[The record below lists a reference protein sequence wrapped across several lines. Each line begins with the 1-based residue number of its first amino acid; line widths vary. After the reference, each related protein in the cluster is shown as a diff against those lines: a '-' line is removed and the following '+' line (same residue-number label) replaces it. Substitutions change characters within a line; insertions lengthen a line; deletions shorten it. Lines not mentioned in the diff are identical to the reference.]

1 MFGLVSGIRRHL
13 DDEHAVPVGRL
24 DVREKRKNINGEKI
38 KHDKKK
44 EFQFFNQF
52 KIHCRNVSFGLPS
65 LDSKMSF
72 CNFPHSFSQSYSRRN
87 AVRLSPK
94 RIREKSRS

>member
-38 KHDKKK
+38 KHDKKEEEIGHK
-44 EFQFFNQF
+44 YSYY
-52 KIHCRNVSFGLPS
+52 ILPMSCYGDGLMT
-65 LDSKMSF
+65 LLLF
-72 CNFPHSFSQSYSRRN
+72 CIQTNN
-87 AVRLSPK
+87 
-94 RIREKSRS
+94 